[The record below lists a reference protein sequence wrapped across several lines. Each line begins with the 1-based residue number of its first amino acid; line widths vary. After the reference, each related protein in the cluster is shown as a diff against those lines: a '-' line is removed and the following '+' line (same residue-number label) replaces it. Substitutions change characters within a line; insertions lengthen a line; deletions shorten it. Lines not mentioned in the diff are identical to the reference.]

1 MRYQTKPLVTA
12 GLPLAM
18 SLSAA
23 AVAYWGVTQS
33 HRYLTRSRIA
43 HEQLERQLQ
52 IARHS
57 QQLIKAWTDTLL
69 TGMTDRPLGA
79 AYLNKVIEA
88 DLATLQ
94 TLTEKELAIVN
105 PDERK
110 AESAE
115 LTRLTEIRK
124 ESQRT
129 LDQLGEVEQLRSRGQ
144 PD

>member
-1 MRYQTKPLVTA
+1 MRYQTKLLVTA
-12 GLPLAM
+12 GLLLALGVSPA
-18 SLSAA
+18 SL
-23 AVAYWGVTQS
+23 AYWGATRP

-52 IARHS
+52 ISRHS

-79 AYLNKVIEA
+79 AYLNKVIES

-94 TLTEKELAIVN
+94 TLTEKELAIVDA
-105 PDERK
+105 DERP

-115 LTRLTEIRK
+115 LTRLGEIRK
-124 ESQRT
+124 EFQRT